1 MSKTITGF
9 CVAGAAGWRWALS
22 SGRWEEEM
30 SWAQKEAR
38 VGECSQKRAD
48 AQELIDGLMLLAGL

>member
-1 MSKTITGF
+1 M
-9 CVAGAAGWRWALS
+9 AGVAGWRWALR